1 MRDLRTLQFLSRQ
14 RLAGIPVPQ
23 PFDLE
28 AFAAGVGRKLGRTIE
43 IRDLPDD
50 PRLAAVSGAW
60 MSLDDAD
67 IISLEA
73 GTSGW
78 HRDLIALH
86 EFGHLLSNHPS
97 DPDWDRNQ
105 LARHFPGL
113 SARALDRTRFRH
125 AQDGY
130 SDQEEQEAEMIASVI
145 LDRADIGPPPD
156 VLDSGGLLS
165 RLTEA
170 LRHPLR
176 DV

>member
-1 MRDLRTLQFLSRQ
+1 MRDLRALRSLSLQ
-14 RLAGIPVPQ
+14 RLDGIPVPQ
-23 PFDLE
+23 PFNLD
-28 AFAAGVGRKLGRTIE
+28 AFAAAVGKKLGTAVE
-43 IRDLPDD
+43 LRDLPAD

-60 MSLDDAD
+60 LSTGRAE
-67 IISLEA
+67 IISLEP

-78 HRDLIALH
+78 HRNLIALH

-97 DPDWDRNQ
+97 DPDWDPEHAAKYLTTLGAGTQNRV
-105 LARHFPGL
+105 
-113 SARALDRTRFRH
+113 RFRH

-130 SDQEEQEAEMIASVI
+130 SESEEDEAEMIASII